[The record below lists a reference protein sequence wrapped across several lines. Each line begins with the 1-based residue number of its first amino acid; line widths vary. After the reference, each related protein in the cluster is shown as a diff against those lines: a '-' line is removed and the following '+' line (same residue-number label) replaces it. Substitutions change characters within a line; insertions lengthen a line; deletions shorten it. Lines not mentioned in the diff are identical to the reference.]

1 MAVSDILSQDEIDAL
16 LHGVDSGDVETE
28 KDDLLPDGSARPYNF
43 TSQDRI
49 VRGRLPTLEMI
60 NERFARYFRISL
72 FNMLRRSPE
81 ISVGGVQMLKFAEY
95 VHSLFVPT
103 SLNMVQIQPQSQTI
117 RLKRYAS
124 GAKPAWD
131 EFVLVYG
138 PLVFRVARRQGLQP
152 TDADDLV
159 QEVFSAV
166 AKQVGDWLQRPDRG
180 SFRAW
185 LLRMA
190 RNIAVNLLTRK
201 PFGATGIGGNEVGCR
216 LEEVLGQGDE
226 FSSRFDLEY
235 RREVFRWAAEQ
246 VRESVAATTWQ
257 AFHLTHLEGVS
268 TADAARQLG
277 ISVGNVYIARSR
289 VTARIR
295 QEIQAAEGE

>member
-1 MAVSDILSQDEIDAL
+1 MRSFRDSSVAFGPKRNLLKKGKLPTFLCKKSPVTVTLYQEVELTRFSRGFMPPSSPETRASLIL
-16 LHGVDSGDVETE
+16 
-28 KDDLLPDGSARPYNF
+28 
-43 TSQDRI
+43 
-49 VRGRLPTLEMI
+49 RLP
-60 NERFARYFRISL
+60 NAAD
-72 FNMLRRSPE
+72 
-81 ISVGGVQMLKFAEY
+81 VA
-95 VHSLFVPT
+95 
-103 SLNMVQIQPQSQTI
+103 
-117 RLKRYAS
+117 
-124 GAKPAWD
+124 AWD

-289 VTARIR
+289 VMNRLRELAKEFEV
-295 QEIQAAEGE
+295 QE